1 LLKLSRSQRLQRSR
15 DAERGVKTMA
25 PRKSS
30 AGRHS
35 STSSVPDERRGKSN
49 ISDKDH
55 KDVKQRSSPSTP
67 VIYEVVRRLGDEEMA
82 RPVTSLWWSGV
93 AGGLSIAFSLLA
105 QAILQTHLPDAP
117 WRFLVSSLGYSAG
130 FVMAVLS
137 RQQLFTESTITA
149 VLPVMNDLTV
159 ANCWRLSR
167 MWAVVL
173 ASNMTGTFAAAA
185 FFALTPVLMPEL
197 KSGMLDIAGHL
208 IGPSLTE
215 TMFRAI
221 AAGFLMAMMVWLLPS
236 AEAAQFHVIVL
247 ITYLIAAAHFT
258 HIVAGSAEAFFLI
271 LTGHLGVGPMLADF
285 LLPVLFGNI
294 IGGTLLFA
302 MIAYAQVMNEI

>member
-1 LLKLSRSQRLQRSR
+1 
-15 DAERGVKTMA
+15 MA
-25 PRKSS
+25 PRKNSTGRPGSS
-30 AGRHS
+30 PS
-35 STSSVPDERRGKSN
+35 QSDERRAKSN

-55 KDVKQRSSPSTP
+55 EDVEQRSSPSTP

-82 RPVTSLWWSGV
+82 RPITSLWWSGV

-117 WRFLVSSLGYSAG
+117 WRFLVSSFGYSAG

-149 VLPVMNDLTV
+149 VLPVMNDFTI

-173 ASNMTGTFAAAA
+173 AANVTGTFAAAA

-208 IGPSLTE
+208 IGPSPPE
-215 TMFRAI
+215 TIYRAI
-221 AAGFLMAMMVWLLPS
+221 SAGFLMAMMVWLLPS
-236 AEAAQFHVIVL
+236 AEAAQFHVIIL

-258 HIVAGSAEAFFLI
+258 HIVAGSVEAFFLV
-271 LTGHLGVGPMLADF
+271 LTGDLGIGPMMANF
-285 LLPVLFGNI
+285 FIPVLFGNI